1 MQARSRPCS
10 PCRRGIGPW
19 RDQAAAAP
27 PSLACWFHCRRNRR
41 WRAPRNNS
49 LMAGPARVQR
59 RHHRLD
65 RSGAH
70 DQRFEILATARLRL
84 IDVISHRLAP
94 TGRRSRPSWIPPSS
108 NVGKNRP
115 GIRPSEA
122 ISTFTTNP
130 SPAAKG
136 NSTPAPTAIPANIPN
151 HQIRFTPYLSNTL
164 SEPTTAPFSCK
175 AWAMSIRSKG
185 SL

>member
-10 PCRRGIGPW
+10 PCRRGLGPW

-94 TGRRSRPSWIPPSS
+94 TGWHPPAVVPARAGSHPARTLGRTGRGSDPARRFPPSRPTHHLRRKGIPLPPRPPSRRTS
-108 NVGKNRP
+108 LITKSASLHISRTHYPSRPPRTFPARP
-115 GIRPSEA
+115 GR
-122 ISTFTTNP
+122 
-130 SPAAKG
+130 
-136 NSTPAPTAIPANIPN
+136 
-151 HQIRFTPYLSNTL
+151 
-164 SEPTTAPFSCK
+164 
-175 AWAMSIRSKG
+175 
-185 SL
+185 